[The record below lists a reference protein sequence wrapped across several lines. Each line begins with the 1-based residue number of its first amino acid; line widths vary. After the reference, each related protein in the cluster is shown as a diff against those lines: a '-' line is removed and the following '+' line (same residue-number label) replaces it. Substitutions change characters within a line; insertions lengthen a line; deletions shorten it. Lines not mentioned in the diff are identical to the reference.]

1 MNALHPFRHLL
12 IAGLLALPF
21 AAIAQGDDLPEIPA
35 ERLQEIKAQ
44 KSAYLTQKMGLTPEE
59 AQQFWPLY
67 NEYDGKLEALRREM
81 REVRQAARRHAGE
94 LTEEEA
100 RDLITVELD
109 QRQRELDIRREYA
122 EKFQRQIG
130 SRKTAVLYKAEHD
143 FNRELLRRFRER
155 MEGRPGPPPGRR

>member
-81 REVRQAARRHAGE
+81 REVR
-94 LTEEEA
+94 
-100 RDLITVELD
+100 
-109 QRQRELDIRREYA
+109 
-122 EKFQRQIG
+122 
-130 SRKTAVLYKAEHD
+130 
-143 FNRELLRRFRER
+143 
-155 MEGRPGPPPGRR
+155 